1 MVKRNP
7 THTQSIATR
16 ATLSPNP
23 TPYEKLEDL
32 LPYDNCENQ
41 QAPLRMPS
49 PSARLPRFNME
60 PGQIEGENEL
70 DGAPQTLVTI
80 KLDHHSGFSI
90 HATIL
95 RPPTTDLSKIALE
108 DLRIA
113 LQAMCIQF
121 ASESMQESLISI
133 LDSDVQVTFG

>member
-32 LPYDNCENQ
+32 LPYDKSVDNCEKTGYSCGHTSKNT
-41 QAPLRMPS
+41 
-49 PSARLPRFNME
+49 
-60 PGQIEGENEL
+60 ENEPCGL
-70 DGAPQTLVTI
+70 RQTLISVELT
-80 KLDHHSGFSI
+80 HRSGFSI
-90 HATIL
+90 HANIC
-95 RPPTTDLSKIALE
+95 RPPENNLSNKLALNDLKE
-108 DLRIA
+108 A

-133 LDSDVQVTFG
+133 LDSDVQVTFR